1 MQNPYGAKFS
11 GFLSDYGGGDY
22 PNFYPNAEILGI
34 FRCFC
39 VSLESSEIDLSKSAS
54 KHEVLESQGL
64 THITSMAGHDFE
76 LPKSSIL
83 S

>member
-1 MQNPYGAKFS
+1 
-11 GFLSDYGGGDY
+11 
-22 PNFYPNAEILGI
+22 LGI

-54 KHEVLESQGL
+54 KHEVLESQEL